1 MSWEL
6 AVWRRRERMVVE
18 MVMLVVMIVRGGLL
32 LCLQHSIP
40 GAYNLQV
47 QPQRHDY
54 KLNIIKE
61 CFI

>member
-1 MSWEL
+1 
-6 AVWRRRERMVVE
+6 MVVE
-18 MVMLVVMIVRGGLL
+18 MVMVVVMIVRGGLL